1 MSEDE
6 QSHEQNL
13 NFKEND
19 EEESQPKFE
28 MNQTKKNIPVKTQIR
43 QMEKDL
49 AQLRADLN
57 ENKKCGMT
65 LKGELI
71 SLEGTIKEKCNE
83 LSKCIIDDLSN
94 FEKDLKR
101 VIQND
106 RTETDFFKVQI
117 NSLNDDKVKL
127 QKETIS
133 LQSRMRTC
141 ECEIGVDP
149 KQFFETKFSDNN
161 ENY

>member
-49 AQLRADLN
+49 ADLRADLN

-94 FEKDLKR
+94 FDKDLKR

-106 RTETDFFKVQI
+106 RTETDFFKVQL

-141 ECEIGVDP
+141 EVDIGVD
-149 KQFFETKFSDNN
+149 TK
-161 ENY
+161 

>member
-28 MNQTKKNIPVKTQIR
+28 MNQTKKNIPVNTQIR

-49 AQLRADLN
+49 ADLRADLN

-94 FEKDLKR
+94 FDKDLKR

-106 RTETDFFKVQI
+106 RTETDFFKVQL

-141 ECEIGVDP
+141 EVDVGVD
-149 KQFFETKFSDNN
+149 TK
-161 ENY
+161 

>member
-1 MSEDE
+1 MSDDE
-6 QSHEQNL
+6 QSHDQNL
-13 NFKEND
+13 NFKEN
-19 EEESQPKFE
+19 EEEDSRPKFE
-28 MNQTKKNIPVKTQIR
+28 MSQTKKNIPVKTQIR

-49 AQLRADLN
+49 AELRAALN

-94 FEKDLKR
+94 FDKDLKR
-101 VIQND
+101 VIKND
-106 RTETDFFKVQI
+106 RTETDFFKVQL

-141 ECEIGVDP
+141 EVDIGVDA
-149 KQFFETKFSDNN
+149 K
-161 ENY
+161 

>member
-1 MSEDE
+1 MSDDE
-6 QSHEQNL
+6 QSHDQNL
-13 NFKEND
+13 NFKEN
-19 EEESQPKFE
+19 EEEDSRPKFE
-28 MNQTKKNIPVKTQIR
+28 MSQTKKNIPVKTQIR

-49 AQLRADLN
+49 AELRAALN
-57 ENKKCGMT
+57 ENKNCGMT

-94 FEKDLKR
+94 FDKDLKR

-106 RTETDFFKVQI
+106 RTETDFFKVQL

-141 ECEIGVDP
+141 EVDIGVDA
-149 KQFFETKFSDNN
+149 K
-161 ENY
+161 

>member
-1 MSEDE
+1 MSDDE
-6 QSHEQNL
+6 QSHDQNL
-13 NFKEND
+13 NFKEN
-19 EEESQPKFE
+19 EEEDSRPKFE
-28 MNQTKKNIPVKTQIR
+28 MSQTKKNIPVKTQIR

-49 AQLRADLN
+49 AELRAALN

-71 SLEGTIKEKCNE
+71 SLEGTIKEKCND

-94 FEKDLKR
+94 FDKDLKR

-106 RTETDFFKVQI
+106 RTETDFFKVQL

-141 ECEIGVDP
+141 EVDIGVDA
-149 KQFFETKFSDNN
+149 K
-161 ENY
+161 

>member
-1 MSEDE
+1 MSDDE
-6 QSHEQNL
+6 QSHDQNL
-13 NFKEND
+13 NFKEN
-19 EEESQPKFE
+19 EEEDSRPKFE
-28 MNQTKKNIPVKTQIR
+28 MSQTKKNIPVKTQIR

-49 AQLRADLN
+49 AELRAALN

-94 FEKDLKR
+94 FAKDLKR

-106 RTETDFFKVQI
+106 RTETDFFKVQL

-141 ECEIGVDP
+141 EVDIGVDA
-149 KQFFETKFSDNN
+149 K
-161 ENY
+161 